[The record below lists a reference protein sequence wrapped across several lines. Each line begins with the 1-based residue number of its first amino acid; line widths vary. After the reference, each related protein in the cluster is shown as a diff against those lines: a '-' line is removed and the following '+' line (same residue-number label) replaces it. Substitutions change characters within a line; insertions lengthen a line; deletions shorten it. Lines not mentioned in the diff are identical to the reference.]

1 MAIIRSPGFATNW
14 QYFTNAVFFDANF
27 MSLWNDP
34 EFLALKER
42 MAGIMQQEHAGFE
55 AHKGESLLQ
64 RADFLQGLPIVHLL
78 TAV

>member
-42 MAGIMQQEHAGFE
+42 MAWMVCTSAVLVDTRCGF
-55 AHKGESLLQ
+55 
-64 RADFLQGLPIVHLL
+64 DI
-78 TAV
+78 